1 MKDTLMTEV
10 IAFDPYQL
18 PDDAIQEPPVS
29 LWAALQKIGPGIIL
43 AGTIVGSGE
52 LLLTTSFGAKH
63 GFIFLWLILYSCVI
77 KVFVQTELGRYAIAS
92 GKPTLGAVNE
102 LGGPRLGGNW
112 IMWGWFVMMLSTI
125 FQLGAMTG
133 TVGQSLHLAFPQFC
147 NGLIDLFRSSAPQ
160 LAESIQARP
169 ENPWAILTCLV
180 AVGLLWSGNYRR
192 IEIVTTALVVGI
204 TASTVTAAM
213 LLPLTP
219 FPIPWNK
226 VAEGLMFEVPAEG
239 VAAAFAVFGITGVG
253 AAELFY
259 YPYWCLEK
267 GYARYVGRCDAS
279 AAWERRAKGWIRVM
293 YLDAWVSMI
302 VFTISTVSFYFM
314 GAAVLHPQGLHPEG
328 VGMIKD
334 LSRMFVDTFGQW
346 TQIVFL
352 IGAGAV
358 LFKTLYLSSAGN
370 GRLITDFLSLSGFVH
385 FTRQEQRASVI
396 QNLSLLIPVIALGLF
411 FTFGE
416 PRRMVVIGGFGQ
428 ALMLPIITGATVYF
442 RYRKLDRRLL
452 PSLWLDLLLWI
463 AFASIT
469 VVAIFALKNQIENLR
484 KPAPATKKAAISVLS
499 RPVCQRFVW
508 ASHFVD
514 V

>member
-1 MKDTLMTEV
+1 
-10 IAFDPYQL
+10 
-18 PDDAIQEPPVS
+18 
-29 LWAALQKIGPGIIL
+29 
-43 AGTIVGSGE
+43 
-52 LLLTTSFGAKH
+52 
-63 GFIFLWLILYSCVI
+63 
-77 KVFVQTELGRYAIAS
+77 
-92 GKPTLGAVNE
+92 
-102 LGGPRLGGNW
+102 
-112 IMWGWFVMMLSTI
+112 
-125 FQLGAMTG
+125 
-133 TVGQSLHLAFPQFC
+133 
-147 NGLIDLFRSSAPQ
+147 
-160 LAESIQARP
+160 
-169 ENPWAILTCLV
+169 
-180 AVGLLWSGNYRR
+180 
-192 IEIVTTALVVGI
+192 
-204 TASTVTAAM
+204 
-213 LLPLTP
+213 
-219 FPIPWNK
+219 
-226 VAEGLMFEVPAEG
+226 
-239 VAAAFAVFGITGVG
+239 
-253 AAELFY
+253 
-259 YPYWCLEK
+259 
-267 GYARYVGRCDAS
+267 
-279 AAWERRAKGWIRVM
+279 
-293 YLDAWVSMI
+293 
-302 VFTISTVSFYFM
+302 
-314 GAAVLHPQGLHPEG
+314 
-328 VGMIKD
+328 MIKD